1 MANHRRSSTKKL
13 APSLVLLFSIFSV
26 TSPLALLFTS
36 EEKTQEDPPPLVFIP
51 PISQANTT
59 TAAVLAKAKRVAPS
73 YTAIRESSSR
83 SQIPSST
90 AKPQPGQ
97 AVEKDADL
105 APTTSTRQGT
115 TQRAASST
123 QATSRTTTQPAP
135 TPKPQIVRQTTT
147 PKAPSTNIPIP
158 KTTPK
163 QPITTKT
170 TPKTTPKTTTAP
182 TAPKETTDPPKAPS
196 PQPVRSSPS
205 HQLLVQIA
213 QKYVNRG
220 IPYSYGGNSLSGG
233 MDCSHF
239 VWMVLKEAGYNVPYR
254 SSGALAAWTQRI
266 SSPQPGDLVLF
277 SGHVGIY
284 VGNGKMIDQGSSGG
298 AHLRDFKYYDNF
310 IGFGRLPI

>member
-59 TAAVLAKAKRVAPS
+59 TAAVLAKAKRIAPS
-73 YTAIRESSSR
+73 YTAIQESSSR
-83 SQIPSST
+83 S
-90 AKPQPGQ
+90 AKPSATQ
-97 AVEKDADL
+97 AVEKDADPT
-105 APTTSTRQGT
+105 PTTSARQRT
-115 TQRAASST
+115 TQGATGST
-123 QATSRTTTQPAP
+123 LTTPRSIAPPAP
-135 TPKPQIVRQTTT
+135 TPKPQIVRQTAIPKPPTKTAST
-147 PKAPSTNIPIP
+147 PPKSVPIP
-158 KTTPK
+158 KTT
-163 QPITTKT
+163 T
-170 TPKTTPKTTTAP
+170 TPKPTTPTKPPPTTQ
-182 TAPKETTDPPKAPS
+182 KETTDPPKAPS
-196 PQPVRSSPS
+196 PQPVRASPS

-277 SGHVGIY
+277 SGHE
-284 VGNGKMIDQGSSGG
+284 KPEQCLAEDQPQALEKRIDQV
-298 AHLRDFKYYDNF
+298 
-310 IGFGRLPI
+310 